1 MNNIQLINSLRQENH
16 DLSQE
21 ICTLKGRLQEKSNM
35 LKKITEEKDSYRAAL
50 QIMTKELNSV
60 NTSQND
66 DIQTTRQQ
74 Q

>member
-1 MNNIQLINSLRQENH
+1 MTSLRKFA
-16 DLSQE
+16 
-21 ICTLKGRLQEKSNM
+21 CWLQEESNV
-35 LKKITEEKDSYRAAL
+35 LKKITEERDSYRTAL

-74 Q
+74 QQSRR